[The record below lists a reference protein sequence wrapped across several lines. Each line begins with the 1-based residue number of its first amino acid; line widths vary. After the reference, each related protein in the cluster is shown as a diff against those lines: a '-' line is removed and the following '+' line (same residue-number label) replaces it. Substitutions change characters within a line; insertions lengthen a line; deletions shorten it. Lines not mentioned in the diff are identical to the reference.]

1 MEPCTESVNL
11 ALDLDRQN
19 QVPLHGCRPP
29 PPEAGWHFSI
39 TLQKII
45 DWPMSLEGL
54 ASYVVKQ

>member
-1 MEPCTESVNL
+1 MEPCTKSVNL
-11 ALDLDRQN
+11 ALDLDGQN
-19 QVPLHGCRPP
+19 QVPLHGWRLP

-45 DWPMSLEGL
+45 DWPMSFEGL